1 MHCASLQSRLG
12 KGLCPRSAVSLP
24 AAAPATL
31 RRHKPAACA
40 ALVLPPLSL
49 QRGRHRGD
57 LPALVHQL
65 GLEQAVLNQPWV
77 ELSVRCCLPACLP
90 GAAAAHLRASLHPR
104 LGVGACWHVSSL
116 LSALGA

>member
-77 ELSVRCCLPACLP
+77 ELSVRCCLPACL
-90 GAAAAHLRASLHPR
+90 ALRLPTCVPPCTH
-104 LGVGACWHVSSL
+104 GW
-116 LSALGA
+116 ALAPAGMCQVC